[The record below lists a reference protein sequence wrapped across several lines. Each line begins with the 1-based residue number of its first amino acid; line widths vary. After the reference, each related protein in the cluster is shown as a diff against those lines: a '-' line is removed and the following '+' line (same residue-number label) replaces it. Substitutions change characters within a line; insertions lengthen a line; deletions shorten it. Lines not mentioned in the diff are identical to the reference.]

1 VTSIETPTPTADADS
16 PAADSDTLPDV
27 GRDRMPDRAVLA
39 APEERGALEVHQT
52 VVRKVAEHAADTT
65 PGTLPTR
72 RTVAGVGV
80 GQQGAS
86 AKVGAGGGEVDIRL
100 EVALRYPEPV
110 RETVAELRRR
120 VLDEVRRITGYQVH
134 SVDVTVSALL
144 PEPTRP
150 RVE

>member
-1 VTSIETPTPTADADS
+1 MTSTETPTPTADAES
-16 PAADSDTLPDV
+16 PAAGSDSLPDA
-27 GRDRMPDRAVLA
+27 GRHRPSDAALP

-52 VVRKVAEHAADTT
+52 VVRKVAEHAADNT
-65 PGTLPTR
+65 PGTLPAR
-72 RTVAGVGV
+72 RKIAGVGV

-86 AKVGAGGGEVDIRL
+86 AKVEDRGNEVDIRL
-100 EVALRYPEPV
+100 DVALRYPAPV

-120 VLDEVRRITGYQVH
+120 VIEEVRHITGYQVH
-134 SVDVTVSALL
+134 SVDVIVSALL

>member
-1 VTSIETPTPTADADS
+1 MTSTETPTPTADAGS
-16 PAADSDTLPDV
+16 PAAGSDTLPDA
-27 GRDRMPDRAVLA
+27 GGHRLPDKALP

-52 VVRKVAEHAADTT
+52 VVRKVAEHAADNT
-65 PGTLPTR
+65 PGTLPAR
-72 RTVAGVGV
+72 RKIGGVTV

-86 AKVGAGGGEVDIRL
+86 AKVDGRGNEVDIRL
-100 EVALRYPEPV
+100 DVALRYPAPV

-120 VLDEVRRITGYQVH
+120 VMDEVHHTTGYQVH
-134 SVDVTVSALL
+134 SLDVTVSALL

>member
-1 VTSIETPTPTADADS
+1 MTSTETPTPTADAES
-16 PAADSDTLPDV
+16 PAAGSDTLPDA
-27 GRDRMPDRAVLA
+27 GQHRLPDKALP
-39 APEERGALEVHQT
+39 APEERGALEVHQA
-52 VVRKVAEHAADTT
+52 VVRKVAEHVADHT

-72 RTVAGVGV
+72 RTVAGVGI

-86 AKVGAGGGEVDIRL
+86 AKVGSGGGEVDIRL
-100 EVALRYPEPV
+100 EVALRYPDPV

-120 VLDEVRRITGYQVH
+120 VTDEVRHITGYEVH

>member
-1 VTSIETPTPTADADS
+1 MTSIETPTPTTDV
-16 PAADSDTLPDV
+16 PAAGSETLPDV
-27 GRDRMPDRAVLA
+27 GRERMPDRAVLP

-52 VVRKVAEHAADTT
+52 VVCKVAEHAADDT
-65 PGTLPTR
+65 PGTLPAR

-86 AKVGAGGGEVDIRL
+86 AKVDGGGNEVDIRL
-100 EVALRYPEPV
+100 EVALRYPAPV

-120 VLDEVRRITGYQVH
+120 VIDEVRRITGYQVH

>member
-1 VTSIETPTPTADADS
+1 MTSTETPTPTADADS
-16 PAADSDTLPDV
+16 TAAGSDTLPDT
-27 GRDRMPDRAVLA
+27 GQHRLPDKVLS

-52 VVRKVAEHAADTT
+52 VVRKVAEHAADDT

-86 AKVGAGGGEVDIRL
+86 AKVGGGGEVDIRL
-100 EVALRYPEPV
+100 EVALRYPAPV

-120 VLDEVRRITGYQVH
+120 VTDEVRHITGYHVH
-134 SVDVTVSALL
+134 SVDVTVAALL
-144 PEPTRP
+144 PESTRP

>member
-1 VTSIETPTPTADADS
+1 MTSTETTTPTADVDP
-16 PAADSDTLPDV
+16 PAAAPDTLPDAGQHGLPNGTLPV
-27 GRDRMPDRAVLA
+27 
-39 APEERGALEVHQT
+39 PEERGALKVHQI
-52 VVRKVAEHAADTT
+52 VVRKVAEHAADGT
-65 PGTLPTR
+65 PGTLPAR
-72 RTVAGVGV
+72 RTVAGISA

-86 AKVGAGGGEVDIRL
+86 AKVDNRGDEVDIRL
-100 EVALRYPEPV
+100 DVALRYPAPV

-120 VLDEVRRITGYQVH
+120 VTEEVRRITGYHAH

>member
-1 VTSIETPTPTADADS
+1 MTSTETPAPTADAES
-16 PAADSDTLPDV
+16 PSAGSDTLPDV
-27 GRDRMPDRAVLA
+27 GRERMPDEAVA
-39 APEERGALEVHQT
+39 VPEERGALEVHQT
-52 VVRKVAEHAADTT
+52 VVCKVAEHAADNT
-65 PGTLPTR
+65 PGTLPAR

-86 AKVGAGGGEVDIRL
+86 AKVDGRGNEVDLRL
-100 EVALRYPEPV
+100 DVALRYPAPV

-144 PEPTRP
+144 PEPTRA